1 MEGRVLCVI
10 YRLEWYLMK
19 FNSKLQESIFP
30 YIYIYTLVTIIF
42 NVSQKNL
49 LKKNKIARHR
59 YSHML
64 RVRFLELRKKV
75 I

>member
-1 MEGRVLCVI
+1 MC
-10 YRLEWYLMK
+10 
-19 FNSKLQESIFP
+19 NLQIRMVPHEIQFKTSRINIP
-30 YIYIYTLVTIIF
+30 IYIYIYTLVTIIF